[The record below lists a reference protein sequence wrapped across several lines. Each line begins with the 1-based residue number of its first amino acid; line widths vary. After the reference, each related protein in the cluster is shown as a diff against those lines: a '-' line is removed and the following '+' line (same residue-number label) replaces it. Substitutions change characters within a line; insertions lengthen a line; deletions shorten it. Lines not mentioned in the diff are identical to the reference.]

1 VARRLD
7 YAGGNQLPMFLPE
20 SSWTRLEE
28 LPDLRQFDEIAID
41 TETRDNGLAS
51 GYGPGWAFRNGYISG
66 VSVAYDRA
74 GEETAFYIP
83 LNHPDTDNFARD
95 SVAAWLKAHSHLR
108 CIFHNG
114 PYDLGWF
121 RADGLL
127 EKPPEKIDDTTA
139 MAVMIDEHE
148 FSYSLD
154 SVAARCGIE
163 GKDETMLR
171 DAASAYGFN
180 PKSEMWRMPAK
191 FVGPYA
197 EQDALA
203 TLRAA
208 RSMRPR
214 LVDEGTVKA
223 YTLEME
229 LIPLIQEMR
238 MRGIDVDLDL
248 AEQAKA
254 TLEGKR
260 DEVFKDLSARLD
272 QRVGMEEIGKTKWL
286 RAVFDAEGI
295 EYPFTERGNA
305 SFTAGV
311 TGWMHKHP
319 HWLPQLIVKA
329 DKYHNAAS
337 KFIQGYIID
346 YCHRGRIH
354 PSINQFRSE
363 DETTGTRQGT
373 RSHRFSYSDP
383 PLQQM
388 PSRDPEIT
396 PLIRGCFKPRPG
408 EKWARIDYEQQEYR
422 LMVHFA
428 SLLGLPKADEAA
440 DKYRNDPNTDFH
452 QLVAELTGLDRTSA
466 KQTNFAKAYG
476 AGLKQFMALTNMSE
490 ADASRV
496 MSQYDNEMPFI
507 NELNEEC
514 KRQAGRRGF
523 IRLID
528 GARSHYPFWEGP
540 WLSYSDHAKYAQ
552 AGLLTSPCRLPE
564 AEKRQENED
573 HPWHGKRLR
582 RADTRKAMNN
592 LIQGSAARQT
602 KIAMR
607 DAWKE
612 GIVPLLQIHDELAI
626 STDRREE
633 GERLAEIMRDAVK
646 LVIPVGAAP
655 DWGLNWAHAKPVKGG
670 YSATWEAAHEVELE
684 DA

>member
-1 VARRLD
+1 MARKLD

-20 SSWTRLEE
+20 SKWNRLAE

-51 GYGPGWAFRNGYISG
+51 GHGPGWAFRSGYIAG
-66 VSVAYDRA
+66 ISVAYGPHNA
-74 GEETAFYIP
+74 ESAFYIP
-83 LNHPDTDNFARD
+83 LNHPDTDNFSRESAI
-95 SVAAWLKAHSHLR
+95 SWLKSHSSLR
-108 CIFHNG
+108 WIFHNG
-114 PYDLGWF
+114 PYDLGWL
-121 RADGLL
+121 RADGLFGP
-127 EKPPEKIDDTTA
+127 PPEKIDDTTA

-148 FSYSLD
+148 FEYNLD
-154 SVAARCGIE
+154 AVARRCGVP
-163 GKDETMLR
+163 GKDETLLR
-171 DAASAYGFN
+171 EAAAAYGFN

-191 FVGPYA
+191 YVGPYA
-197 EQDALA
+197 EDDALA
-203 TLRAA
+203 TLKAA

-238 MRGIDVDLDL
+238 MRGIDIDLDH
-248 AEQAKA
+248 AERAKVE
-254 TLEGKR
+254 LEGKR
-260 DEVFKDLSARLD
+260 DEVFKDLSERLG
-272 QRVGMEEIGKTKWL
+272 QRVGMEEIGKTRWL
-286 RAVFDAEGI
+286 RSVFDAEGI
-295 EYPFTERGNA
+295 SYPFTANGNA

-319 HWLPQLIVKA
+319 HWLPQQIVKA

-363 DETTGTRQGT
+363 DETTGARSGT

-388 PSRDPEIT
+388 TSRDPELT
-396 PLIRGCFKPRPG
+396 PLIRGCFRPRPG
-408 EKWARIDYEQQEYR
+408 EKWGRIDYEQQEYR
-422 LMVHFA
+422 LMVHF
-428 SLLGLPKADEAA
+428 SELLGLPKAEEAA
-440 DKYRNDPNTDFH
+440 NKYRNDPNTDFH

-490 ADASRV
+490 ADAARV
-496 MSQYDNEMPFI
+496 MAQYDNEMPFI

-528 GARSHYPFWEGP
+528 GARCHYPFWEGP
-540 WLSYSDHAKYAQ
+540 WMSYEDRAVATRS
-552 AGLLTSPCRLPE
+552 GFETSPCRPDE
-564 AEKRQENED
+564 AERRQSNPD

-602 KIAMR
+602 KIAMLNC
-607 DAWKE
+607 WKE
-612 GIVPLLQIHDELAI
+612 GIVPILQIHDELCF
-626 STDRREE
+626 STSRREE
-633 GERLAEIMRDAVK
+633 GERAAQIMVDAVK
-646 LVIPVGAAP
+646 LIIPVGAGV
-655 DWGLNWAHAKPVKGG
+655 DWGNSWAHAKPVKGG
-670 YSATWEAAHEVELE
+670 YPATWEAAQAERV
-684 DA
+684 

>member
-1 VARRLD
+1 MARKLD

-20 SSWTRLEE
+20 SSWKRLDN
-28 LPDLRQFDEIAID
+28 LPDLRQYDEIAID
-41 TETRDNGLAS
+41 TEERDNGLAS
-51 GYGPGWAFRNGYISG
+51 GHGPGWAFRSGYIAGISVSYG
-66 VSVAYDRA
+66 VP
-74 GEETAFYIP
+74 GNEQAFYIP
-83 LNHPDTDNFARD
+83 LNHPDTDNFSKD
-95 SVAAWLKAHSHLR
+95 SAAAWLRSHSHLR
-108 CIFHNG
+108 WIFHNG
-114 PYDLGWF
+114 PYDLGWL
-121 RADGLL
+121 RVDCGV
-127 EKPPEKIDDTTA
+127 PVPEKIDDTTA

-154 SVAARCGIE
+154 SVAKRCGIE
-163 GKDETMLR
+163 GKDEAMLR
-171 DAASAYGFN
+171 EAAACYGFN

-191 FVGPYA
+191 YVGPYA

-208 RSMRPR
+208 RAMRPR

-238 MRGIDVDLDL
+238 IRGIDIDLDH
-248 AEQAKA
+248 AERAKVE
-254 TLEGKR
+254 LMGKR
-260 DEVFKDLSARLD
+260 DAVFKDLSERLG
-272 QRVGMEEIGKTKWL
+272 QRVGMEEIGKTRWL
-286 RAVFDAEGI
+286 RAVFDSEGI
-295 EYPFTERGNA
+295 EYPFTDNGNA

-329 DKYHNAAS
+329 DKYNNAAS

-363 DETTGTRQGT
+363 DEATGTRQGT

-388 PSRDPEIT
+388 TSRDPELT

-408 EKWARIDYEQQEYR
+408 ELWGRIDYEQQEYR

-428 SLLGLPKADEAA
+428 SLLNLPKAEEAA

-452 QLVAELTGLDRTSA
+452 ALVAELTGLDRTSA

-490 ADASRV
+490 ADATRV
-496 MSQYDNEMPFI
+496 MTQYDEEMPFI
-507 NELNEEC
+507 NELNEET
-514 KRQAGRRGF
+514 KRQAGRRGY

-528 GARSHYPFWEGP
+528 GARCHYPFYEGP
-540 WLSYSDHAKYAQ
+540 WMEWEARRAATR
-552 AGLLTSPCRLPE
+552 AGYDTSPCRLEE
-564 AEKRQENED
+564 AQKRQENEQ

-602 KIAMR
+602 KIAMLGV
-607 DAWKE
+607 WKE
-612 GIVPLLQIHDELAI
+612 GIGPVLQLHDELDLSCA
-626 STDRREE
+626 TEAE
-633 GERLAEIMRDAVK
+633 GLRAAEIMRDAVK
-646 LVIPVGAAP
+646 LVIPVGASP
-655 DWGLNWAHAKPVKGG
+655 DWGYSWATAKSK
-670 YSATWEAAHEVELE
+670 TWDGAK
-684 DA
+684 